1 MYSVGIAF
9 SPHSGNDAYSFLSL
23 TLCTGVLSGLD
34 YRTEPIYLSSDRCQ
48 FVAFEGIS
56 AENGAFT
63 RIHYNAF
70 FFTVL
75 SEMHNL
81 GGSLN
86 NQK

>member
-23 TLCTGVLSGLD
+23 TFCTGVLSGLD
-34 YRTEPIYLSSDRCQ
+34 YRTEPIISPQTNVSLLL
-48 FVAFEGIS
+48 FEGIS

-70 FFTVL
+70 FY
-75 SEMHNL
+75 SSKRDAQP
-81 GGSLN
+81 GRII
-86 NQK
+86 K

>member
-23 TLCTGVLSGLD
+23 TICTGVVSGLD
-34 YRTEPIYLSSDRCQ
+34 YRTEPIISPQTNVSLLLSKGLVLKMAPLRE
-48 FVAFEGIS
+48 FIT
-56 AENGAFT
+56 T
-63 RIHYNAF
+63 R